1 MGSVE
6 AELWNIFTYY
16 TLHGNVLDPEH
27 LALTQMVQMARDT
40 QMLDGVLMRTGLRKA
55 DIELV
60 YIQEVK
66 KRVGVTLGLQGMRV
80 SDGGETTQV
89 DKLTYNEFLT
99 CLMKLS
105 VKLYPAAA
113 KTSLEIPFQQLL
125 MENILPLAS
134 RRSPHSIDYALNDLS
149 VQGIFSYFG
158 ESLNHI
164 FEFYTSSG
172 EAASKKKMGAKQ
184 VVKGRDFDAT
194 LSASQSRFANTNG
207 GKGSGG
213 KGRNG
218 RRRSKGKS
226 GPIKN
231 DSLRDRYG
239 KSSTSSPSSR
249 KNVVAKKQQHS
260 NKNNGRDTWQE
271 ADRSKRTSGGGGGGS
286 KSNAMSRS
294 DLKVAELTANFQQ
307 GTELQRLRNEL
318 EQSKASLNQ
327 SNQFIDHAKGWFKK

>member
-1 MGSVE
+1 MPTTKTRSRPMQQQQGLPHQKNASYVPSTQDVKKNFEQLLNKPPPKFQALSTQGSSQARRLRQEQSIMRKKSSMGASAAGGKTNAGNSGARSATNE
-6 AELWNIFTYY
+6 NGAFDYEKLKQAMNYASQFEY
-16 TLHGNVLDPEH
+16 TVDEDAMASEERNGSSSSSSSSRNGHGGSSNSGHGN
-27 LALTQMVQMARDT
+27 
-40 QMLDGVLMRTGLRKA
+40 G
-55 DIELV
+55 
-60 YIQEVK
+60 
-66 KRVGVTLGLQGMRV
+66 
-80 SDGGETTQV
+80 S
-89 DKLTYNEFLT
+89 
-99 CLMKLS
+99 
-105 VKLYPAAA
+105 
-113 KTSLEIPFQQLL
+113 
-125 MENILPLAS
+125 
-134 RRSPHSIDYALNDLS
+134 
-149 VQGIFSYFG
+149 
-158 ESLNHI
+158 
-164 FEFYTSSG
+164 
-172 EAASKKKMGAKQ
+172 
-184 VVKGRDFDAT
+184 
-194 LSASQSRFANTNG
+194 NG
-207 GKGSGG
+207 NGSNGNGKGSGG

-239 KSSTSSPSSR
+239 KSSTSSTSSR

-271 ADRSKRTSGGGGGGS
+271 ADRSKRTSGGGGG

>member
-1 MGSVE
+1 MPTTKTRTRPMQQQQGLPHQNTASYVPSTQDVKKNFEQLLNKPPPKFQALSTQGSSQARRLRQEQSIMRKKSSMGASAAGGKTNAGNSGARSATNE
-6 AELWNIFTYY
+6 NGAFDYEKLKQAMNYASQFEY
-16 TLHGNVLDPEH
+16 TVDEDAMASEERNGSSSSSSSRNGHGGSSNSGHGN
-27 LALTQMVQMARDT
+27 
-40 QMLDGVLMRTGLRKA
+40 GSNGN
-55 DIELV
+55 
-60 YIQEVK
+60 
-66 KRVGVTLGLQGMRV
+66 GSNG
-80 SDGGETTQV
+80 
-89 DKLTYNEFLT
+89 
-99 CLMKLS
+99 
-105 VKLYPAAA
+105 
-113 KTSLEIPFQQLL
+113 
-125 MENILPLAS
+125 
-134 RRSPHSIDYALNDLS
+134 
-149 VQGIFSYFG
+149 
-158 ESLNHI
+158 
-164 FEFYTSSG
+164 
-172 EAASKKKMGAKQ
+172 
-184 VVKGRDFDAT
+184 
-194 LSASQSRFANTNG
+194 G

-226 GPIKN
+226 AAPIKN

-260 NKNNGRDTWQE
+260 NKNNGRYTWQE